1 MAPSGNNAV
10 PQRFRQRRPSPTF
23 NDLTVSS
30 ATTEHWENLLDR
42 RKKCKDRNLKVITF
56 FLCLC
61 NVSGS
66 KMNKLY
72 LPNLLESILPLFPDQ
87 I

>member
-10 PQRFRQRRPSPTF
+10 PQRFRQRRPSPSF

-42 RKKCKDRNLKVITF
+42 RKKCKDRNLKVP
-56 FLCLC
+56 
-61 NVSGS
+61 
-66 KMNKLY
+66 NKSFY
-72 LPNLLESILPLFPDQ
+72 CVCAM
-87 I
+87 